1 MTPATRPLRLV
12 VGCGYLGERVARR
25 WLPRGDLVVA
35 VTRSPTRAEAL
46 AAAGIEP
53 LILDVTAET
62 PGWERLFSERGA
74 SVATIFWAVG
84 FDRSGGASY
93 HDVHVAGLK
102 KLLDAAAASGGRPRV
117 IFSSSTG
124 VWGDERGGVV
134 SEATPAD
141 PSREAGRV
149 LVTAEH
155 LLAHHALGPGTAL
168 RFAGI
173 YGPERLPRLADL
185 RAGRPIA
192 ADPDS
197 WLNLV
202 HVDDAAAVV
211 IAVADA
217 PAPRPLYV
225 VSDGTPVLRRAWYE
239 RLAERAG
246 APPPAWDESAP
257 RSRGG
262 DKRIDSSLVWA
273 DLGIPPGHPE
283 AIAVLPQL
291 VSTN

>member
-1 MTPATRPLRLV
+1 MTPGTPPLRLV
-12 VGCGYLGERVARR
+12 VGCGYLGERVARC
-25 WLPRGDLVVA
+25 WLDRGVRVVA

-62 PGWERLFSERGA
+62 PGWERLFGERGA
-74 SVATIFWAVG
+74 GVATIFWAVG

-102 KLLDAAAASGGRPRV
+102 KLLDATAASGGRPRV

-134 SEATPAD
+134 SEATPPD

-155 LLAHHALGPGTAL
+155 LLALHSLGPGTTL
-168 RFAGI
+168 RFAGL

-192 ADPDS
+192 ADPHS

-211 IAVADA
+211 VAVADA

-225 VSDGTPVLRRAWYE
+225 VSDGTPVLRRTWYE
-239 RLAERAG
+239 RVAELAG
-246 APPPAWDESAP
+246 APPPAWDESGP

-262 DKRIDSSLVWA
+262 DKRIDSALVWA
-273 DLGIPPGHPE
+273 DLGMEPRYPH
-283 AIAVLPQL
+283 AIAALPQL
-291 VSTN
+291 VSVN